1 VNPEASTLRNH
12 GSKPSHAK
20 EEKMRQVSATLA
32 LQRWLL
38 SSRVSRRTALKGAAG
53 AGIAAAGLSG
63 VPVQTRP
70 GMSVRAQGT
79 GGDLIIGYAQEQPT
93 LDAPVPNSDSQ
104 SRLLN
109 SVLDPLVWQ
118 PESGVFEPGLA
129 SSWDMSDDSTEFTF
143 HLRDDVVFHDG
154 TPFNAEAVKVS
165 FDRVADPE
173 LRALLVGLLGPYEQ
187 TEVVDEF
194 TAKVTFSEPYPLFL
208 DSLSKTGIRIV
219 SPTAVEQFGPDF
231 GQNIVGTGPFKLRS
245 FAEDSIVLE
254 RFDEYAW
261 GPAFLEHEGP
271 AFLDTVTYRI
281 IPEDATRVTALE
293 TGEVQFIDFTPPQE
307 VARLQADD
315 RFQVDLLYVPG
326 LPQMLQLNVD
336 KFPTSELPVRQ
347 AIQHAINHQAIVDV
361 IWFGTTKPSYG
372 VLSSATPGYWTGGE
386 EVYPYDPEKAKQIL
400 EENGWVVGADGVREK
415 DGQRLELLYVTNTSQ
430 APTGEMIQAMLAEVG
445 IALTV
450 EALSSQASLEKYQT
464 NQHHIGR
471 LGEITNDP
479 SAMCFPV
486 HSRNI
491 TGGTQGNRSRYSNP
505 EVDQLCDEAAQE
517 TDWET
522 RAAMYEELQRI
533 VADDAIIIGAYEQ
546 VLINTY
552 WATVTNVRYD
562 AVGRPFW
569 LVTQLN
575 QQ

>member
-1 VNPEASTLRNH
+1 MHQEPPVQTCRL
-12 GSKPSHAK
+12 
-20 EEKMRQVSATLA
+20 
-32 LQRWLL
+32 
-38 SSRVSRRTALKGAAG
+38 SRRTALKGAAG
-53 AGIAAAGLSG
+53 ASFAVSGFWQLPTARGLSA
-63 VPVQTRP
+63 
-70 GMSVRAQGT
+70 RAQPS

-93 LDAPVPNSDSQ
+93 LDAPVPNSDAQ

-129 SSWDMSDDSTEFTF
+129 TSWESNEDSTEFTF
-143 HLRDDVVFHDG
+143 RLRDDVIFHDG

-194 TAKVTFSEPYPLFL
+194 TARVRFGEPYPLFL
-208 DSLSKTGIRIV
+208 DSLSKTGIRPV

-245 FAEDSIVLE
+245 FAEDAVVLE
-254 RFDEYAW
+254 RFEEYAW

-271 AFLDTVTYRI
+271 AFLDTITYRF
-281 IPEDATRVTALE
+281 IPEDSTRVTALE
-293 TGEVQFIDFTPPQE
+293 TGEVQFIDFTPPQQVDRLE
-307 VARLQADD
+307 VDD
-315 RFQVDLLYVPG
+315 RFTVDLLYVPG
-326 LPQMLQLNVD
+326 LPQILQMNVD
-336 KFPTSELPVRQ
+336 KAPTSDKAVRQ
-347 AIQHAINHQAIVDV
+347 AIQHAVNHQAIVDV
-361 IWFGTTKPSYG
+361 VWFGKAKPAYG
-372 VLSSATPGYWTGGE
+372 VLASTTPGYWAGVE
-386 EVYPYDPEKAKQIL
+386 EVYPYDPERARQL
-400 EENGWVVGADGVREK
+400 LDETGWTAGADGVREK
-415 DGQRLELLYVTNTSQ
+415 DGQRLELLYVTST
-430 APTGEMIQAMLAEVG
+430 AAVPTGEIIQAMLSEVG

-450 EALSSQASLEKYQT
+450 EALSSQASLAKYQE

-479 SAMCFPV
+479 STMCFPV
-486 HSRNI
+486 HSVNI

-505 EVDQLCDEAAQE
+505 EVDQLCDEAARE

-522 RAAMYEELQRI
+522 RVGMYEELQRI
-533 VADDAIIIGAYEQ
+533 VADEAFIIGGYEQ

-552 WATVTNVRYD
+552 STALTDMRYD
-562 AVGRPFW
+562 AVARPFF
-569 LVTQLN
+569 LVAQLAAL
-575 QQ
+575 

>member
-1 VNPEASTLRNH
+1 MGLDI
-12 GSKPSHAK
+12 PSYGTA
-20 EEKMRQVSATLA
+20 VLSDGLA
-32 LQRWLL
+32 
-38 SSRVSRRTALKGAAG
+38 RRRLARRAVLKGAAG
-53 AGIAAAGLSG
+53 AGIGAIGLGRLSVAHDVAA
-63 VPVQTRP
+63 
-70 GMSVRAQGT
+70 RAQVS

-129 SSWDMSDDSTEFTF
+129 ASWEISEDSTQFTF
-143 HLRDDVVFHDG
+143 HLREDVIFHDG
-154 TPFNAEAVKVS
+154 TPFNAEAVKLS

-173 LRALLVGLLGPYEQ
+173 LRALLVGLLGPYEE

-194 TAKVTFSEPYPLFL
+194 TARVTFSAPYPLFL

-231 GQNIVGTGPFKLRS
+231 GQNIVGTGPFKLRTFS
-245 FAEDSIVLE
+245 EESIVLE
-254 RFDEYAW
+254 RFDDYNW

-271 AFLDTVTYRI
+271 AFLDTITYRI
-281 IPEDATRVTALE
+281 IPEDSTRVTALE
-293 TGEVQFIDFTPPQE
+293 TGEVQFIDFTPPQQ
-307 VARLQADD
+307 VDRLQADG
-315 RFQVDLLYVPG
+315 RFTVDLLYVPG
-326 LPQMLQLNVD
+326 LPQILQLNVD
-336 KFPTSELPVRQ
+336 KFPTSEKAVRQ
-347 AIQHAINHQAIVDV
+347 AIQYAVNHQAIVDV
-361 IWFGTTKPSYG
+361 IWFGKAKPAYG
-372 VLSSATPGYWTGGE
+372 VLSSATPGYWAGVQE
-386 EVYPYDPEKAKQIL
+386 AYPYDPDRARALL
-400 EENGWVVGADGVREK
+400 EADGWTVGADGVREK

-450 EALSSQASLEKYQT
+450 EALSSQASLTKYQE

-471 LGEITNDP
+471 LGEVTNDP
-479 SAMCFPV
+479 SAMCYPI

-517 TDWET
+517 TDWDRRVEL
-522 RAAMYEELQRI
+522 YEELQRI
-533 VADDAIIIGAYEQ
+533 VSDDAIILGGFEQ

-552 WATVTNVRYD
+552 SNTVTNVRYD
-562 AVGRPFW
+562 AVARPFF
-569 LVTQLN
+569 LVTQITS
-575 QQ
+575 Q

>member
-1 VNPEASTLRNH
+1 
-12 GSKPSHAK
+12 
-20 EEKMRQVSATLA
+20 MRQE
-32 LQRWLL
+32 
-38 SSRVSRRTALKGAAG
+38 SSFPASIAGRRSLESRHVSRRRVLQGAVGIGVAASGIGRFAG
-53 AGIAAAGLSG
+53 VSA
-63 VPVQTRP
+63 
-70 GMSVRAQGT
+70 RAQG
-79 GGDLIIGYAQEQPT
+79 GGDLIIGYTQEQPT

-118 PESGVFEPGLA
+118 PEIGVFEAGLA
-129 SSWDMSDDSTEFTF
+129 TSWESNDDSTQFTF
-143 HLRDDVVFHDG
+143 QLRDDVIFHDG

-173 LRALLVGLLGPYEQ
+173 LRALLVGLLGPYEA

-194 TAKVTFSEPYPLFL
+194 TARVTFSEPYPLFL

-219 SPTAVEQFGPDF
+219 SPTAVEEFGPDF
-231 GQNIVGTGPFKLRS
+231 GQNVVGTGPFKLRS
-245 FAEDSIVLE
+245 FSEESVVLE
-254 RFDEYAW
+254 RFEEYAW

-271 AFLDTVTYRI
+271 AFLDTITYRF

-293 TGEVQFIDFTPPQE
+293 TGEVQFIDFTPPQQ
-307 VARLQADD
+307 VDRLTADG
-315 RFQVDLLYVPG
+315 RFTVDLLYVPG

-336 KFPTSELPVRQ
+336 KAPTSDLAVRQ
-347 AIQHAINHQAIVDV
+347 AIQHAVNHQAIVDV
-361 IWFGTTKPSYG
+361 IWFGKAKPSYG
-372 VLSSATPGYWTGGE
+372 VLSSATPGYWAGTE
-386 EVYPYDPEKAKQIL
+386 EVYPFDPERSRQIL
-400 EENGWVVGADGVREK
+400 EEAGWTVGADGVREK

-430 APTGEMIQAMLAEVG
+430 APTAEVIQAMLADVG
-445 IALTV
+445 IAMTI
-450 EALSSQASLEKYQT
+450 EALSSQASLAKYQE

-491 TGGTQGNRSRYSNP
+491 TGGTQGNRSRYANP

-517 TDWET
+517 TDMARRIEL
-522 RAAMYEELQRI
+522 YEQIQQI

-552 WATVTNVRYD
+552 WNTVTNVRYD
-562 AVGRPFW
+562 AVARPFF
-569 LVTQLN
+569 LVTQLAA
-575 QQ
+575 Q